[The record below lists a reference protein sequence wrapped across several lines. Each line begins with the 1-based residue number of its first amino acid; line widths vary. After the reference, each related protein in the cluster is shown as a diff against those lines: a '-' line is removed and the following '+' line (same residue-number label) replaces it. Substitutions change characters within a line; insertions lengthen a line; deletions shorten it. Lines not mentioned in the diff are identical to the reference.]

1 MKLEANACLYSL
13 LQEPFCS
20 RKKKKTAIWSKRI
33 CLHMQDTNRKITEK
47 SKKCETKRK
56 ENNKMN
62 CTCHL
67 DCEMMKDYNEGEHTN
82 KMRRAI
88 RNK

>member
-1 MKLEANACLYSL
+1 MKLEANACLDSL

-47 SKKCETKRK
+47 FKKCETKRK
-56 ENNKMN
+56 EN
-62 CTCHL
+62 
-67 DCEMMKDYNEGEHTN
+67 
-82 KMRRAI
+82 
-88 RNK
+88 